1 VFLTVFSLWA
11 KSINKGNNNSKGK
24 MSDNLVKKDNE
35 CYIKKDFLTNNERV
49 FFRALIETVGD
60 KSYVM
65 AQVRLADI
73 IRPNYKYKNN
83 SKEYYSLFR
92 QISQWHCD
100 FLILDKET
108 LEVLYIIELDDSSH
122 KQEKRVKRDKF
133 FNEALSQAGIKL
145 LRVYNIEEFKSLMT
159 KN

>member
-1 VFLTVFSLWA
+1 
-11 KSINKGNNNSKGK
+11 
-24 MSDNLVKKDNE
+24 
-35 CYIKKDFLTNNERV
+35 
-49 FFRALIETVGD
+49 
-60 KSYVM
+60 
-65 AQVRLADI
+65 QVRLADI
-73 IRPNYKYKNN
+73 IRPNYKFKNN